1 MKWAKNDNLSLNS
14 LHKNPLKIQTFAP
27 HFRPSPPAVKSVSL
41 KKTTLRCQ
49 LFAANPLIL
58 EPKRRAFNIFF
69 LLLRVVHRK

>member
-1 MKWAKNDNLSLNS
+1 MKWAKNDNLSLKIPY
-14 LHKNPLKIQTFAP
+14 KNPLKIQTYAP
-27 HFRPSPPAVKSVSL
+27 HFRPSPPAVKPVSE
-41 KKTTLRCQ
+41 KKATLQRQ